1 MIDLQ
6 KALLDPTSV
15 FKTPEEVVRNQELT
29 REQKIDIL
37 RRWEYDARE
46 LQVAQ
51 EENMRTNQPD
61 ILDSIL
67 KALNMLHAKDLKDHS
82 APTKQGG
89 EE

>member
-1 MIDLQ
+1 MINFQ

-15 FKTPEEVVRNQELT
+15 FKTPEEVVACPMLT
-29 REQKIDIL
+29 KEQKIKIL

-46 LQVAQ
+46 LEVAQ

-61 ILDSIL
+61 ILDVIL
-67 KALNMLHAKDLKDHS
+67 KALSLLGAKNCKEHS

-89 EE
+89 E